1 MLYEVTTSQK
11 PFRGQD
17 IDTILYHILNE
28 EPVPPH
34 QVNPKIPLGVSS
46 TIMKALAKSPH
57 LRYENCRELL
67 EDLKN
72 YRPGESGLNANAA
85 PSINRMAA
93 RPPIREKP
101 DKNYSVEIPRIPRFQ
116 PPSTPPPSSPP

>member
-1 MLYEVTTSQK
+1 MAGTDIFSLGVMLYEMPRPK
-11 PFRGQD
+11 PFSGQD
-17 IDTILYHILNE
+17 IATILYHILNE

-34 QVNPKIPLGVSS
+34 QVNPRIPLGVSS

-72 YRPGESGLNANAA
+72 YRPAKAA
-85 PSINRMAA
+85 ATR
-93 RPPIREKP
+93 
-101 DKNYSVEIPRIPRFQ
+101 
-116 PPSTPPPSSPP
+116 TPPLR